1 MAAGPMPMMEEE
13 VGMMGAVP
21 GGMAPGPYV

>member
-1 MAAGPMPMMEEE
+1 MEEA

-21 GGMAPGPYV
+21 GGMAPGPMPMAPEMMY